1 MQVFGCRHDEAI
13 HELWRPA
20 ADIASGQIKIRT
32 GQASQRDGGRDGWGF
47 HPRLKPT
54 FMV

>member
-1 MQVFGCRHDEAI
+1 MEPVKAGRS
-13 HELWRPA
+13 
-20 ADIASGQIKIRT
+20 ADIAGQIKIRT
-32 GQASQRDGGRDGWGF
+32 GQESQRDGGRDGWGF